1 MFDKQYK
8 FTGSHADMVDKLTKE
23 IDEVY
28 KVTLFDYKY
37 EVYIN
42 APIIGYLFNHKGI
55 KNNIKDQKDVNIF
68 AEQVIGISEQLKYI
82 LRLILILDKNY
93 EPNEEI
99 RLDKAFRKL
108 GQDPKDLEL
117 FDAYVLGGVE
127 ILYKNLVA
135 DPVTDSSEY
144 INRMY
149 EFMEE
154 FNLRFN
160 SQISNKD
167 ILELCNSRND

>member
-42 APIIGYLFNHKGI
+42 APIIGYLFNHKGT

-108 GQDPKDLEL
+108 GQNPKDLEL

-135 DPVTDSSEY
+135 EPVTDSSEY

-167 ILELCNSRND
+167 ILALCNSRND

>member
-8 FTGSHADMVDKLTKE
+8 FTGTHADMVDKLTMV
-23 IDEVY
+23 IDEAN
-28 KVTLFDYKY
+28 KTTLFDYKY

-42 APIIGYLFNHKGI
+42 APLIGYLFNNKGT
-55 KNNIKDQKDVNIF
+55 KNNIKEQKDVNIF
-68 AEQVIGISEQLKYI
+68 AEQMINISDQLKYI

-93 EPNEEI
+93 EPDEDE

-117 FDAYVLGGVE
+117 FDAYLLGGVE
-127 ILYKNLVA
+127 VLYNALMA
-135 DPVTDSSEY
+135 EPVTDYVEY
-144 INRMY
+144 INRTY
-149 EFMEE
+149 EFVEE

-160 SQISNKD
+160 SQITNKD
-167 ILELCNSRND
+167 ILALCSGGNR

>member
-42 APIIGYLFNHKGI
+42 APIIGYLFNHKGT

-160 SQISNKD
+160 SRISNKD
-167 ILELCNSRND
+167 ILALCNSRND